1 MTSPCS
7 SVVGTLSPATRC
19 DTTTASAHSLL
30 RFQAAL
36 ADETTLETR
45 TVLVTT
51 GLGDQVPDIPGIR
64 ERWGRDVL
72 HCPYC
77 HRNECPY
84 GRCVR

>member
-30 RFQAAL
+30 RFQVAL

-51 GLGDQVPDIPGIR
+51 GLRDQVPDIPGIR
-64 ERWGRDVL
+64 ER
-72 HCPYC
+72 
-77 HRNECPY
+77 
-84 GRCVR
+84 